1 MVINMKKT
9 LKNCFFIYKQLWHA
23 SKSAFLLRAGYAL
36 IAAAVSPFTIILTEY
51 LVNTL
56 DNISETSFAKIVLII
71 IAYFIPT
78 LVIQI
83 CNSIFSYWINPII
96 SLKFTRALN
105 NIILE
110 KTKSLDFVCFDD
122 ACFYDKYTRAI
133 AEADGRAVTLFN
145 QTMSFLS
152 TTISLVALFGV
163 VAIYDGWIIAFC
175 VANVLIGFVFEIL
188 INRDD
193 YSSARESTK
202 FKRVMAY
209 AKRVLYIPGYSQ
221 DMKLDDSYVDLFL
234 DKYNDSINT
243 VTDITLKYGKKMTLK
258 NFAQTILQGFLDFS
272 VTVYLSWRVY
282 RKEYTLGKFVALLNT
297 SQQLGSSLNAF
308 FSSLSGFHKS
318 SMFIED
324 LLEIINYSPVMENR
338 SGKNLDGDALSV
350 LVQDLNFQY
359 KNSNV
364 DTLKDINIHINRGE
378 HIAIVGLNGSG
389 KSTLVKLLCGLY
401 YPASGNIMFNDVPI
415 MELSTKTIRENIAV
429 VFQNYNI
436 YAVSLEEN
444 ITKGKEFDSEEV
456 LTCIE
461 HVGLKNVFEKMPAGL
476 STVLS
481 PEFEGGIDLSGG
493 EKQKIAIAAALY
505 KSAKL
510 LIFDE
515 PSSNLDPL
523 SENALFK
530 LFDKYS
536 QGKTSILISHRL
548 ANVKYCDKI
557 YYMENGRILE
567 VGTHDELM
575 DMNGKYSQLY
585 TIQAQEY

>member
-1 MVINMKKT
+1 
-9 LKNCFFIYKQLWHA
+9 
-23 SKSAFLLRAGYAL
+23 
-36 IAAAVSPFTIILTEY
+36 
-51 LVNTL
+51 
-56 DNISETSFAKIVLII
+56 
-71 IAYFIPT
+71 
-78 LVIQI
+78 
-83 CNSIFSYWINPII
+83 
-96 SLKFTRALN
+96 
-105 NIILE
+105 
-110 KTKSLDFVCFDD
+110 
-122 ACFYDKYTRAI
+122 
-133 AEADGRAVTLFN
+133 
-145 QTMSFLS
+145 
-152 TTISLVALFGV
+152 
-163 VAIYDGWIIAFC
+163 
-175 VANVLIGFVFEIL
+175 
-188 INRDD
+188 
-193 YSSARESTK
+193 
-202 FKRVMAY
+202 
-209 AKRVLYIPGYSQ
+209 
-221 DMKLDDSYVDLFL
+221 
-234 DKYNDSINT
+234 
-243 VTDITLKYGKKMTLK
+243 MTLR

-308 FSSLSGFHKS
+308 FCSLSGFHKS

-401 YPASGNIMFNDVPI
+401 YPASSNIMFNDVPI

-436 YAVSLEEN
+436 YEVSLEEN
-444 ITKGKEFDSEEV
+444 ITKGKEFDSEEF
-456 LTCIE
+456 LRCIE
-461 HVGLKNVFEKMPAGL
+461 YVGLKNVFEKMPKGL

-481 PEFEGGIDLSGG
+481 PEFEGGIDLSDG

-530 LFDKYS
+530 LFDMYS

-575 DMNGKYSQLY
+575 DMNGKYAQLY